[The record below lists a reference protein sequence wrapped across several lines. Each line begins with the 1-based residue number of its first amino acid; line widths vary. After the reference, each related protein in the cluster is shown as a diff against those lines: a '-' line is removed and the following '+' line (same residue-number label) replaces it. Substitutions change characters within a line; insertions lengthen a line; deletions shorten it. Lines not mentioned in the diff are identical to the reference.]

1 MFERA
6 KKHPNSN
13 AFLSMW
19 NKSAYCT
26 GNYSPSFLKIFLT
39 PDTAPS
45 TASLASSA
53 TSLAF
58 EATFSAAPS
67 A

>member
-1 MFERA
+1 MDDHKR
-6 KKHPNSN
+6 
-13 AFLSMW
+13 
-19 NKSAYCT
+19 KSPFSKEKGDFYDIRT
-26 GNYSPSFLKIFLT
+26 RKNYSPSFLKMFFT